1 MVADGG
7 TPGGATEGLN
17 LPGFVR
23 SLLQRSSHLM
33 APPGKTLPIL
43 GDLPA
48 HDPTDV
54 ESPGQAA
61 RLQRLRHLAWVLDR
75 SIPIGG
81 GRRIGIDPLIGL
93 LPGAGDWIGAV
104 LSLYVLYEAAR
115 MGLPVA
121 VLTRIAGN
129 IAIEALVG
137 AIPLA
142 GDLFDFVWQAN
153 MRNLQLVERHYRP
166 TLRPRSFRSIWLAL
180 GIFAAVLLTFIGLAV
195 YAVVKLVIA
204 LFS

>member
-1 MVADGG
+1 
-7 TPGGATEGLN
+7 
-17 LPGFVR
+17 
-23 SLLQRSSHLM
+23 M

-48 HDPTDV
+48 HDPTNV
-54 ESPGQAA
+54 ELAGQAS
-61 RLQRLRHLAWVLDR
+61 RLHRLRRLAWVLDR

-93 LPGAGDWIGAV
+93 LPGAGDWVGAA
-104 LSLYVLYEAAR
+104 LSLYVLYEGAR
-115 MGLPVA
+115 MGLPVP

-137 AIPLA
+137 AIPLV
-142 GDLFDFVWQAN
+142 GDVFDFVWQAN
-153 MRNLQLVERHYRP
+153 MRNLKLVEEHYQP

-180 GIFAAVLLTFIGLAV
+180 GIFAALVLSFIGLAI
-195 YAVVKLVIA
+195 YGLVKLTIA

>member
-1 MVADGG
+1 M
-7 TPGGATEGLN
+7 AT
-17 LPGFVR
+17 
-23 SLLQRSSHLM
+23 
-33 APPGKTLPIL
+33 PGKTLPIL

-48 HDPTDV
+48 HEPPDGTPTD
-54 ESPGQAA
+54 QAA
-61 RLQRLRHLAWVLDR
+61 RLRRLRHLAWVLDR

-93 LPGAGDWIGAV
+93 VPGAGDWLGAV

-129 IAIEALVG
+129 IAIEALIG
-137 AIPLA
+137 AIPVA
-142 GDLFDFVWQAN
+142 GDMFDFVWQAN
-153 MRNLQLVERHYRP
+153 MRNLQLVERHYQP

-180 GIFAAVLLTFIGLAV
+180 GIFTVVLLTFIGLAV
-195 YAVVKLVIA
+195 YGAVKLIIA

>member
-1 MVADGG
+1 
-7 TPGGATEGLN
+7 
-17 LPGFVR
+17 
-23 SLLQRSSHLM
+23 M

-48 HDPTDV
+48 HDPSHIASGD
-54 ESPGQAA
+54 QAT
-61 RLQRLRHLAWVLDR
+61 RLKRLRGLAWVLDR
-75 SIPIGG
+75 SISIGG

-93 LPGAGDWIGAV
+93 IPGAGDWIGAV
-104 LSLYVLYEAAR
+104 LSLYVLSEAAR

-121 VLTRIAGN
+121 VLARIAGN

-153 MRNLQLVERHYRP
+153 MRNLQLVEKHYQP

-180 GIFAAVLLTFIGLAV
+180 GVFAAVILTFIGLAV
-195 YAVVKLVIA
+195 YGLVKLTIA

>member
-1 MVADGG
+1 M
-7 TPGGATEGLN
+7 AT
-17 LPGFVR
+17 
-23 SLLQRSSHLM
+23 S
-33 APPGKTLPIL
+33 GKTLPIL
-43 GDLPA
+43 GNLPA
-48 HDPTDV
+48 HEPSNV
-54 ESPGQAA
+54 EPSDQAV
-61 RLQRLRHLAWVLDR
+61 RLNRLRRLAWVLDR

-81 GRRIGIDPLIGL
+81 GHRVGIDPIIGL
-93 LPGAGDWIGAV
+93 LPGAGDWIAAV

-115 MGLPVA
+115 MGLPLA
-121 VLTRIAGN
+121 VLGRIAAN

-137 AIPLA
+137 MVPIA

-180 GIFAAVLLTFIGLAV
+180 GIFAVVLLTIMALALYGL
-195 YAVVKLVIA
+195 VKLLLA